1 MILFKKVIDL
11 RKWLDDQQ
19 LKGIMP
25 GFVPTMGALHAG
37 HISLIQ
43 ASKSENPLTVCS
55 IFINPTQFNDPKDF
69 EKYPITIERDIELL
83 EEAGCDVLF
92 LPDVKEI
99 YPDGHVSQKTY
110 GLGYLETILEG
121 KFRPG
126 HFQGVCMVV
135 ERLLRIVQPK
145 NLYLGQKDYQQCMV
159 IRKLIS
165 LMKEEDDIIV
175 KISPTLRESD
185 GLAMSSRNMRLNPE
199 EREKAT
205 GIYQTLLYI
214 KDNLNSGSLSSLKRS
229 ATHKLNEKGFK
240 VDYVEIAEAE
250 NLSIVEDWDGKKA
263 LVILIAAF
271 LNEVRLIDNLVV
283 NS

>member
-1 MILFKKVIDL
+1 
-11 RKWLDDQQ
+11 
-19 LKGIMP
+19 
-25 GFVPTMGALHAG
+25 
-37 HISLIQ
+37 
-43 ASKSENPLTVCS
+43 
-55 IFINPTQFNDPKDF
+55 
-69 EKYPITIERDIELL
+69 
-83 EEAGCDVLF
+83 
-92 LPDVKEI
+92 
-99 YPDGHVSQKTY
+99 
-110 GLGYLETILEG
+110 
-121 KFRPG
+121 
-126 HFQGVCMVV
+126 
-135 ERLLRIVQPK
+135 
-145 NLYLGQKDYQQCMV
+145 
-159 IRKLIS
+159 
-165 LMKEEDDIIV
+165 
-175 KISPTLRESD
+175 
-185 GLAMSSRNMRLNPE
+185 MRLNPE